1 MSVVAVAPHFEVL
14 RLRIM
19 LFLVPTFFLVFSI
32 CALCDNVRSSVT
44 PRYTG
49 RLQCVKFTP
58 FQLML
63 SCLPHSRFRRRKR
76 LTCVFVGSGSLFLQF
91 IYIYA
96 AGRLTKQA
104 GQDIQFRCTDV
115 FLHQLHAC
123 ILLVVMAMARVSA
136 KDLPGQSSSF
146 SAYPFFACLRLF
158 LVVAGQ
164 QHSSP
169 AVEWIDP
176 LVLSPKSLKFY
187 LHELHTGNRFCWR
200 AKPCERA
207 MLILQCTSLAVTP
220 RSHWS
225 GQRVPQ

>member
-1 MSVVAVAPHFEVL
+1 MSVVGVATHFEVL

-32 CALCDNVRSSVT
+32 CALYDNVRSSVT

-76 LTCVFVGSGSLFLQF
+76 LTCVFVGSGSLFLQV
-91 IYIYA
+91 IYA

-104 GQDIQFRCTDV
+104 GQDIQFCCTDV
-115 FLHQLHAC
+115 FLHQRHAC
-123 ILLVVMAMARVSA
+123 ILLVMTAMARVSA
-136 KDLPGQSSSF
+136 KDLPGQSRCF
-146 SAYPFFACLRLF
+146 SAYPFACLRLF

-164 QHSSP
+164 QQSSL
-169 AVEWIDP
+169 AVEWIDA
-176 LVLSPKSLKFY
+176 LGQSPKSLKFY

-200 AKPCERA
+200 AKPRERA
-207 MLILQCTSLAVTP
+207 MLILHRWTYERQGVTGLG
-220 RSHWS
+220 R
-225 GQRVPQ
+225 G